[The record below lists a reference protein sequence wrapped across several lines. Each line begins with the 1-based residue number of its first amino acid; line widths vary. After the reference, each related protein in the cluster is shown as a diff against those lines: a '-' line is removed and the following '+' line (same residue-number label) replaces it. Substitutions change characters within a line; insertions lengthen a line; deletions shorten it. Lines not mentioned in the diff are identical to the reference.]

1 VASRSRTRECQLEER
16 LAWKRSVVGHNK
28 QELKGQDLTANQM
41 YSFSHKVLPLTV
53 RDTHLT
59 FWRRYEPD

>member
-1 VASRSRTRECQLEER
+1 LEER